1 MTALTPEVTAL
12 WRTAG
17 HTIAAAG
24 LPDDMPNRAEMALV
38 AGALAAAQ
46 ARAYATEVDRH
57 QVLGF
62 ELLASGS
69 LEAWGQLSRTELQT
83 VELVVAQNWRRI
95 ASEVGRLRSVELGEA
110 A

>member
-1 MTALTPEVTAL
+1 MTALTPEISAL

-17 HTIAAAG
+17 TRIAAAG
-24 LPDDMPNRAEMALV
+24 LPPDLPHRSEMVLV

-46 ARAYATEVDRH
+46 AAAYATEVDRH

-62 ELLASGS
+62 ELLTSGS